1 MQVIR
6 RLATVIIWGFALI
19 LMWDGYINGS
29 SNPVLLATIIAGI
42 ALALNII
49 VSWVFADKKSDE

>member
-6 RLATVIIWGFALI
+6 RLTTVVIWGFALL

-29 SNPVLLATIIAGI
+29 SNPLLLATIIAGI

-49 VSWVFADKKSDE
+49 VYWVFADKKSD

>member
-6 RLATVIIWGFALI
+6 RLTTVVIWGFALL

-29 SNPVLLATIIAGI
+29 SNPLLLATIIAGI

-49 VSWVFADKKSDE
+49 ANWVFADKKSD